1 MRVFLAGSALL
12 ALAACNKPAATP
24 PRPPPVAASPAVVA
38 PEPEPELD
46 GAPVNPVVT
55 ITTYAC
61 TGGKPLEAGYPNP
74 TSAVVI
80 WQGHAYTLSSAPAA
94 SGARY
99 TGFGLQWWTRGP
111 THGTLATLKAGEQ
124 IATDP
129 GVDCVAGEPTPV
141 TPATPGTPA
150 APVNPPAP
158 GTPGGLPDDKTPIS
172 EAPFSPTSAQGAA
185 KVVQTYYA
193 LLERRSS
200 VDAAKYRADGT
211 PENLSQYS
219 SLHAQ
224 VGAPGAIQG
233 AAGSLSVEVPVVLS
247 GRLADGSAFHRSGKV
262 VLRRINNVPG
272 STPAQREWRIERF
285 NLK

>member
-1 MRVFLAGSALL
+1 MRALLAGTALL

-24 PRPPPVAASPAVVA
+24 PRPPPPPPAAASPTIVA
-38 PEPEPELD
+38 PELEPQ

-55 ITTYAC
+55 ITTYTCA
-61 TGGKPLEAGYPNP
+61 GGKPLEAGYPNP

-80 WQGHAYTLSSAPAA
+80 WEGRAYSLTQAPAA

-99 TGFGLQWWTRGP
+99 TGFGLQWWTRGL
-111 THGTLATLKAGEQ
+111 TNGTISTLKAGEE

-129 GVDCVAGEPTPV
+129 GVECVAGAP
-141 TPATPGTPA
+141 
-150 APVNPPAP
+150 APVAPPAP

-172 EAPFSPTSAQGAA
+172 EAPFKPTSAQGAA
-185 KVVQTYYA
+185 NVVQTYYA
-193 LLERRSS
+193 LLEKRSS
-200 VDAAKYRADGT
+200 VDAAKYRADGM

-224 VGAPGAIQG
+224 VGAPGAIQKTG
-233 AAGSLSVEVPVVLS
+233 GSLTVEVPVVLS
-247 GRLADGSAFHRSGKV
+247 GRLTGGAAFSRSGKLL
-262 VLRRINNVPG
+262 LRRVGDVPG
-272 STPAQREWRIERF
+272 STPAQREWKIERF

>member
-1 MRVFLAGSALL
+1 MRALLAGSALL
-12 ALAACNKPAATP
+12 ALAACNKPAAPP
-24 PRPPPVAASPAVVA
+24 PRPPPPPPAASPAVVA
-38 PEPEPELD
+38 PELTPPA
-46 GAPVNPVVT
+46 APVNPVVT
-55 ITTYAC
+55 ITSYIC

-80 WQGHAYTLSSAPAA
+80 WQGRAYSLTQAIAA

-99 TGFGLQWWTRGP
+99 TGFGLQWWTRGL
-111 THGTLATLKAGEQ
+111 THGTISTLKAGEE

-129 GVDCVAGEPTPV
+129 GLECVAGELAPV
-141 TPATPGTPA
+141 T
-150 APVNPPAP
+150 PPAP

-172 EAPFSPTSAQGAA
+172 EAPFAPTSAQGAA
-185 KVVQTYYA
+185 NVVQTYYA
-193 LLERRSS
+193 LLEKRSS
-200 VDAAKYRADGT
+200 VDAAKHRADGM

-224 VGAPGAIQG
+224 VGAPGAIQKTG
-233 AAGSLSVEVPVVLS
+233 GSLTVEVPVVLS
-247 GRLADGSAFHRSGKV
+247 GRLADGSPFNRSGKLL
-262 VLRRINNVPG
+262 LRRVGDVAG

>member
-1 MRVFLAGSALL
+1 MRAFLAGSALL

-24 PRPPPVAASPAVVA
+24 PRPPPPSPAAAPTVVA
-38 PEPEPELD
+38 PELEPEA
-46 GAPVNPVVT
+46 APVNPVVT
-55 ITTYAC
+55 ITTYTCA
-61 TGGKPLEAGYPNP
+61 GGKTLEAGYPNP

-80 WQGHAYTLSSAPAA
+80 WQGRAYSLTQATAA

-99 TGFGLQWWTRGP
+99 TGFGLQWWTRGL
-111 THGTLATLKAGEQ
+111 THGTLATLKAGEE

-129 GVDCVAGEPTPV
+129 GLECVAGEPTP
-141 TPATPGTPA
+141 GDS
-150 APVNPPAP
+150 PAP

-172 EAPFSPTSAQGAA
+172 EAPVSSTSAQGAA

-193 LLERRSS
+193 LLEKRSS
-200 VDAAKYRADGT
+200 VDAAKYRADGA

-219 SLHAQ
+219 TLHAQ
-224 VGAPGAIQG
+224 VGAPGAVRKTG
-233 AAGSLSVEVPVVLS
+233 GSLTVEVPVVLS
-247 GRLADGSAFHRSGKV
+247 GRLADGSAFNRSGKLL
-262 VLRRINNVPG
+262 LRRVGDVPG

>member
-1 MRVFLAGSALL
+1 MRAFLAGSALL
-12 ALAACNKPAATP
+12 ALAACNKPATPP
-24 PRPPPVAASPAVVA
+24 PRPPPPAPAVAASPAVVA
-38 PEPEPELD
+38 PELEP
-46 GAPVNPVVT
+46 GATAVNPPVT
-55 ITTYAC
+55 ITTYTC

-80 WQGHAYTLSSAPAA
+80 WQGRAYSLTQAPAA

-111 THGTLATLKAGEQ
+111 AHGTISILKAGEEM
-124 IATDP
+124 AADP
-129 GVDCVAGEPTPV
+129 GLECVAGEP
-141 TPATPGTPA
+141 
-150 APVNPPAP
+150 APVMPPAP

-172 EAPFSPTSAQGAA
+172 EARFAPTSAQGAA
-185 KVVQTYYA
+185 NVVQTYYA
-193 LLERRSS
+193 LLEKRSS

-224 VGAPGAIQG
+224 IGAPGAIQK
-233 AAGSLSVEVPVVLS
+233 AGPAFTVEVPVVLS
-247 GRLADGSAFHRSGKV
+247 GRMTDGAAFNRSGKL
-262 VLRRINNVPG
+262 VLRRMGDVAG